1 MLLVLPGNLAATKR
15 PSNFYLK
22 KKSTKQDKTLT
33 SPFALEGIFVYLY
46 RDRVDITLAEHAG
59 EQFVASDHGGC
70 CMAVHDDCCESDA
83 KAEIVAK
90 TVGLKF
96 SLL

>member
-1 MLLVLPGNLAATKR
+1 M
-15 PSNFYLK
+15 
-22 KKSTKQDKTLT
+22 
-33 SPFALEGIFVYLY
+33 
-46 RDRVDITLAEHAG
+46 DITLAEHAG